1 MVIRFTNKQ
10 KAEITDMV
18 YRYRDELIH
27 KGFDVKRITA
37 VKFTE
42 RCYRRYGQCTS
53 RSNENW
59 AIITISSICLKGTK
73 ETLREVIMHELV
85 HAMNGVKHGHGASF
99 HAMARRVNAFCG
111 THIDTYIPEYCVK
124 PAMDFLKETNARRN
138 KEEWKYEIICPNCG
152 AKFHYKRMSKFVK
165 DVMKN
170 GGTTWS
176 HCCGQKGGFELR
188 ILR

>member
-85 HAMNGVKHGHGASF
+85 HAMNG
-99 HAMARRVNAFCG
+99 
-111 THIDTYIPEYCVK
+111 
-124 PAMDFLKETNARRN
+124 ETPSSRTVLEFMNEFGI
-138 KEEWKYEIICPNCG
+138 KMFGEV
-152 AKFHYKRMSKFVK
+152 S
-165 DVMKN
+165 
-170 GGTTWS
+170 
-176 HCCGQKGGFELR
+176 
-188 ILR
+188 